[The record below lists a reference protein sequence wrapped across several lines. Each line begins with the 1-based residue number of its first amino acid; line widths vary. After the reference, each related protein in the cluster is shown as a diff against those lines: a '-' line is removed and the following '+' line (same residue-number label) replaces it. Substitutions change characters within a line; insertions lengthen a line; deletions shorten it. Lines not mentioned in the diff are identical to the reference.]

1 VLAALG
7 GTVSAA
13 RTGASYGHYLCV
25 RSADGV
31 ETLYAHLQYLFVR
44 AGEAVEAGQL
54 LGTAGQTGDA
64 TGPHLH
70 FELLQNGTRYDPSA
84 ALGLT

>member
-1 VLAALG
+1 
-7 GTVSAA
+7 
-13 RTGASYGHYLCV
+13 
-25 RSADGV
+25 
-31 ETLYAHLQYLFVR
+31 
-44 AGEAVEAGQL
+44 VEAGQQ

-84 ALGLT
+84 VLGLA